1 MSNTTREINRITTT
15 IISISVKLI
24 VYALII
30 LLLYEAVTRGYAFGH
45 EVFYAEAMEEKPG
58 RDMTVSMKPDTS
70 VSEAAKILTDK
81 GVIKSEFAFIF
92 QSKFYDYDTIYP
104 GVYDLNTS
112 MTSKE
117 ILQALNVKPE
127 GWEDEEEAK
136 DQTSANRMKTTDESG
151 AQPASAKT
159 ANADAADGAAAQ
171 AADSGAAAQAAD
183 TGAAAQA
190 ADTGAAAQAA
200 PASIGGENGGGEAG
214 QAAPA
219 AEGETADP
227 QAGGAPQETH
237 APDFSEDEEEGGWIE
252 DVSEGAGR

>member
-45 EVFYAEAMEEKPG
+45 EVFFAEAMDEKPG
-58 RDMTVSMKPDTS
+58 RDMAVTMQPDTS

-104 GVYDLNTS
+104 GSYELNTS

-127 GWEDEEEAK
+127 GWEDKEETK
-136 DQTSANRMKTTDESG
+136 DQTSGNRMKTTDQSG
-151 AQPASAKT
+151 AQPAITQPAK
-159 ANADAADGAAAQ
+159 AEAEGDGADAEGAAQ
-171 AADSGAAAQAAD
+171 AANAGGAARD
-183 TGAAAQA
+183 GAAQS
-190 ADTGAAAQAA
+190 ADAGGAAQDAGAAA
-200 PASIGGENGGGEAG
+200 PASAGGQAGDEAG
-214 QAAPA
+214 Q
-219 AEGETADP
+219 
-227 QAGGAPQETH
+227 PQESH
-237 APDFSEDEEEGGWIE
+237 SAGFSEDEEEGGWIE
-252 DVSEGAGR
+252 DVSEGAGQ